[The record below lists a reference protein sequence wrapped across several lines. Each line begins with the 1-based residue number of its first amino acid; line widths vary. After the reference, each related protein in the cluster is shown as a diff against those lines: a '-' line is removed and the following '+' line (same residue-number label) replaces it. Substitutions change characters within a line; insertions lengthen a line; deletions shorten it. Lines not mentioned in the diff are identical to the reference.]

1 MSSKSLIQ
9 SGIILIIAI
18 ILFSTYIF
26 FFNLE
31 DVQVGSNS
39 SNVNTNIDNK
49 IIDLK
54 YNASDEEG
62 NSYLIKSNSGKVS
75 NEDKNILILENVVGR
90 IKIKNSEEIIISSD
104 FAKYNK
110 VTLDTYF
117 YDNVKLK
124 YDSHLIDSD
133 ILFMNYIDKSINIE
147 NNVIYK
153 GRNNKLSA
161 DMVEIDLVT
170 KLSKIYMLDKENKVK
185 LELKK
190 NGSN

>member
-1 MSSKSLIQ
+1 M
-9 SGIILIIAI
+9 
-18 ILFSTYIF
+18 
-26 FFNLE
+26 
-31 DVQVGSNS
+31 
-39 SNVNTNIDNK
+39 
-49 IIDLK
+49 
-54 YNASDEEG
+54 
-62 NSYLIKSNSGKVS
+62 S

-190 NGSN
+190 WQ

>member
-104 FAKYNK
+104 FAEYNK

-117 YDNVKLK
+117 YDNVKLS
-124 YDSHLIDSD
+124 YDGHSINSNE
-133 ILFMNYIDKSINIE
+133 LFMNYIDKNISIR
-147 NNVIYK
+147 NNVRYK
-153 GRNNKLSA
+153 GHNNKLYA
-161 DMVEIDLVT
+161 DILEIDLVT
-170 KLSKIYMLDKENKVK
+170 KFSKIYMLDKHKKVK
-185 LELKK
+185 VELKQ